1 MTKET
6 IITKLEKG
14 RVEFAYRC
22 VKDSLI
28 NLKPFELNS
37 KRFLE
42 GVVEEIK
49 EAMLDKMKKEIEEN
63 KIAKEKIDQLI
74 ESLSKYLQ
82 KDKFSKLSNEE
93 KKVINFYKNLL
104 KNYRSYVKKIP
115 TMILSNGLGQTF
127 AFIKAKSEKGNAYN
141 LIYQQ
146 LTEYMKSDHTARIKM
161 PQEKKDLVE
170 WVISCNS
177 STYRYITQEI
187 LAFLNWLKRFAEGL
201 IEVEEEGE

>member
-14 RVEFAYRC
+14 RAEFAYRC
-22 VKDSLI
+22 VEDSLI

-42 GVVEEIK
+42 GAVKEIK
-49 EAMLDKMKKEIEEN
+49 EAVLDKMEKQI
-63 KIAKEKIDQLI
+63 KEKIEQLLA
-74 ESLSKYLQ
+74 SPSKYLQ
-82 KDKFSKLSNEE
+82 KEEYSKLSDEE
-93 KKVINFYKNLL
+93 KKVINFYNNLL

-115 TMILSNGLGQTF
+115 TMILSNGLGQTL
-127 AFIKAKSEKGNAYN
+127 AFIKAKSEKGNAYD

-161 PQEKKDLVE
+161 PQEKNDLVE

-201 IEVEEEGE
+201 IEVEEERE